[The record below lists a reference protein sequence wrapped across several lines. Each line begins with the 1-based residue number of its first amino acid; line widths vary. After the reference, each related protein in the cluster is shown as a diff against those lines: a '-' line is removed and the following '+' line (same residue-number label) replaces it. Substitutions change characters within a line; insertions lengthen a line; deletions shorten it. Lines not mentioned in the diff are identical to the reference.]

1 MTSSGRK
8 HQQCHNRSR
17 VIQPIRRR
25 NTDPPRGRTQLE
37 PVNRKQYLVSV
48 YRRISAATNSLLKSI
63 HVHYFTIREFDLHR
77 YIRRRTVWNMTSRA
91 APSGIALDIRR
102 KLDASYDID
111 GELNARLWIEDVTGI
126 LMDDPP
132 PEVESLEQL
141 NEWRIND
148 RELGPR
154 HFANVLKD
162 GIFLCKLINTLEP
175 NTIKKIHE
183 ENLNRFKMTENIFNF
198 LSAAKKWGCT
208 EQDLFQTVDLYEE
221 RNMNQVLNGIY
232 AVARRIQDRISDDKF
247 PTLGPKEAKYSP
259 RSFTEEQLNRG
270 KHICALRF

>member
-1 MTSSGRK
+1 MT
-8 HQQCHNRSR
+8 HDTLL
-17 VIQPIRRR
+17 RR
-25 NTDPPRGRTQLE
+25 
-37 PVNRKQYLVSV
+37 
-48 YRRISAATNSLLKSI
+48 SLLK
-63 HVHYFTIREFDLHR
+63 VPYFFAVRSVGLGLPLFLNFFR
-77 YIRRRTVWNMTSRA
+77 SMASRA

-141 NEWRIND
+141 NEWRINH
-148 RELGPR
+148 RELGSR
-154 HFANVLKD
+154 QFARVLKD
-162 GIFLCKLINTLEP
+162 GIFLCKLVNTLEP
-175 NTIKKIHE
+175 GTIKKIHE
-183 ENLNRFKMTENIFNF
+183 GNLSRFKMTENIFQF
-198 LSAAKKWGCT
+198 LTAARKWGCT

-232 AVARRIQDRISDDKF
+232 ALARKVQDRITDDRF
-247 PTLGPKEAKYSP
+247 PTLGPREAKYNP
-259 RSFTEEQLNRG
+259 RNFTEEQLNEG